1 MITLDLR
8 NVLAGLQGQSKHFQN
23 LISSLNRVNYGDALK
38 LSRSKFQSWLA
49 LLDIEFNPYLFEVV
63 M

>member
-1 MITLDLR
+1 M
-8 NVLAGLQGQSKHFQN
+8 LAGLQGQSKHFQN
-23 LISSLNRVNYGDALK
+23 LISFLNRVNYGDALK